1 MEREPFQPLDRTY
14 SYRLA
19 MLSGR
24 FSQGTAR
31 IYAADYDL
39 PMLDWRIVNALH
51 WYGPMSA
58 NAIAQRIA
66 VDKGNACRAVA
77 RLEHRRAILREPD
90 PVDQRVVNLSLTEA
104 GERLFRKINPIARCR
119 EQMLLSVLTD
129 AERRSLDDMLDRL
142 IGQLDR
148 LD

>member
-1 MEREPFQPLDRTY
+1 VDREPFRPLDRTY

-19 MLSGR
+19 MLSSR

-39 PMLDWRIVNALH
+39 PMLDWRIVNVLH

-58 NAIAQRIA
+58 AAIAQRIA

-77 RLEHRRAILREPD
+77 RLEQRGLILREPD
-90 PVDQRVVNLSLTEA
+90 PDDQRVVNLSLTEA
-104 GERLFRKINPIARCR
+104 GEALFQEINPIARRR
-119 EQMLLSVLTD
+119 EQTLLSALSD
-129 AERRSLDDMLDRL
+129 AERRTLDDLLDRL